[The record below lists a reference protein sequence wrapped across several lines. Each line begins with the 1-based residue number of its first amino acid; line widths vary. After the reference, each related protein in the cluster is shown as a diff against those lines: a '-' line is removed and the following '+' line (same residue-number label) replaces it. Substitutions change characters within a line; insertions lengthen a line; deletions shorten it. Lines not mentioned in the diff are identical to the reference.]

1 MKRIILL
8 FITLVMLAGCG
19 AMEAAQSSRGED
31 TSKLKTEVTIAVPI
45 IEENADLESSISG
58 DLYDIIT
65 GYNDRSGEYK
75 IVPVGYSSE
84 TELQLMIT
92 SGDVDLINWG
102 ESILTQE
109 DGPDAQMYASKG
121 YLLDLESEKLG
132 NVVQNAGF
140 IENILAL
147 DKNAYGGVYTL
158 PLSFYG
164 RTLVG
169 KSEYVGTESGWTLE
183 EMLDVAERMPE
194 DMVLYSNMTQS
205 YFLELMLDC
214 VINNFIDL
222 NKKTADF
229 SNENFYSLLRLCK
242 NEFPGVRSENEG
254 EEDALLYVTS
264 LQAYAGMFGETI
276 LENEEKEGICA
287 IGYPLCESTD
297 GNGMNLVFVNELS
310 VAANTEN
317 AEGAADFLAY
327 VFSTEIQEG
336 NMMCSPIQG
345 VFESVEESYVKQSES
360 CTKEISEAAME
371 YVYHASSI
379 AMRNSTISQIVLE
392 EAEAYFSGDKTLEEV
407 TALMESRAE
416 IYLSE
421 QY

>member
-19 AMEAAQSSRGED
+19 ALEAAQSSPGED

-75 IVPVGYSSE
+75 IVPVGYSGE

-102 ESILTQE
+102 ESILTQG

-264 LQAYAGMFGETI
+264 LQAYAGMFGEMI
-276 LENEEKEGICA
+276 LENEEKEGICP

-327 VFSTEIQEG
+327 VFSAEIQEG
-336 NMMCSPIQG
+336 NMMCSPIQS

-379 AMRNSTISQIVLE
+379 AMRRSPISQIVLE